1 MATRQ
6 TVAIDWDHCLF
17 EHTTDSLLPG
27 AKEAVQR
34 IREAGH
40 RVVIFSCNV
49 PSFIREKCQEND
61 LEVDEI
67 YDSHGK
73 MLATCYIDDR
83 GIAFRGDWKTTCDEA
98 LEFVWNRPVKR

>member
-1 MATRQ
+1 MSKQQ

-17 EHTTDSLLPG
+17 EHTTDSLLDG

-40 RVVIFSCNV
+40 RVIIHSCNNE
-49 PSFIREKCQEND
+49 PFIREKCVEHG

-67 YDSHGK
+67 WIGYGK
-73 MLATCYIDDR
+73 PLAAVYLDDR
-83 GIAFRGDWKTTCDEA
+83 AIGFSGNWKQTCDEA
-98 LEFVWNRPVKR
+98 LEFVFNRPVRR